1 MSVTSTDV
9 ELSAAE
15 IAELH
20 HDIAIGLMDL
30 ANSQTAAT
38 VTSAG
43 SSAINQINQW
53 PKKPTAISGDEG
65 LRAVEHACG
74 HQLYELLHQFLSNH
88 QFLLQ
93 AVETNFSFT
102 DFIAEV
108 HSKATRATLEI
119 ESIQSDIALA
129 KSTMTPDLPQQGS
142 ARDRAV
148 LTSKFQRFAD
158 SDDNNETYLQ
168 EYFDAMRATS
178 PYVESPHFGVPLT
191 PHGSLTLDV
200 IHDLANLQAA
210 INAAEKT
217 YSERQRYRELL
228 ERKHKLLSNHY
239 EAIYSIESD
248 LPIMD
253 LLRGRPIPHPR
264 GVHLKSESRKP
275 PSTRATTKSS
285 TTKKTIIT
293 EVEDEDQSEDD
304 LTGQEPTARD
314 RLQELLQ
321 MVDHRASSHADYLQR
336 QTKHNDARVAEW
348 TKQLTEL
355 IKQKHAY
362 LLAGQIAETTLT
374 TYANLGTK
382 ISTMTQHVPSI
393 RTNLNSSIKIRLT
406 GTTVTRSL
414 DQAHIPGLY
423 AVLVKYYKHAEL
435 GLVFN
440 NLLSWMTKSANLP
453 MTPKNR
459 KHFITHAFGS
469 FAHSGYTIT
478 NDLFFSVLLLMN
490 IPDGVLRTAMT
501 TKAMSF
507 FQDHRVLFTAGHH
520 HASEHT
526 YNTPLLDLLVEQID
540 IMNDVSAFRS
550 TQPKPSNNPKYTKPR
565 LDLDDVNKKLN
576 SVSPPHGTDEAYSAQ
591 SNKSDTHKKIVK
603 TAEFTEFVPRKMDVW
618 HYLSPSNRLVP
629 YTATSHRCKKCYSS
643 DETNTQRLQGHCE
656 PTCYGGRCTECN
668 LIGHKVC
675 FQKKSK
681 PSATASG
688 NHYAALA
695 DIEDEHEDENL

>member
-1 MSVTSTDV
+1 MSVISTDV
-9 ELSAAE
+9 ELSATE

-20 HDIAIGLMDL
+20 QDIANGLMDL
-30 ANSQTAAT
+30 ATSQTAAT

-53 PKKPTAISGDEG
+53 PKKPTALSGDEG

-108 HSKATRATLEI
+108 HSKATRATIEI

-129 KSTMTPDLPQQGS
+129 NSTMKSDLPQQGS

-158 SDDNNETYLQ
+158 SDDNNETYLKD
-168 EYFDAMRATS
+168 YFDAMRATT

-191 PHGSLTLDV
+191 PHGSLTLAV
-200 IHDLANLQAA
+200 LNDLATLQAA
-210 INAAEKT
+210 INAAEKN
-217 YSERQRYRELL
+217 YSERQRYRDLL
-228 ERKHKLLSNHY
+228 ERKHRLLSDHY
-239 EAIYSIESD
+239 EAIYSLESD

-264 GVHLKSESRKP
+264 GVSLKSESRKP
-275 PSTRATTKSS
+275 PSTRSTKGSS
-285 TTKKTIIT
+285 KKIT
-293 EVEDEDQSEDD
+293 EVEDENHSDDD
-304 LTGQEPTARD
+304 LMGQEPTARD
-314 RLQELLQ
+314 RLHELLQ
-321 MVDHRASSHADYLQR
+321 MVDHRASSHADYLQS
-336 QTKHNDARVAEW
+336 QAKSKDVRVAEW
-348 TKQLTEL
+348 NKQLTEL
-355 IKQKHAY
+355 IKQKNAY

-423 AVLVKYYKHAEL
+423 AVLVKHYKHAEL

-440 NLLSWMTKSANLP
+440 NLLTWMTKSANLP

-469 FAHSGYTIT
+469 FAHSGYTMT

-507 FQDHRVLFTAGHH
+507 FQDNRVLFTAGHH
-520 HASEHT
+520 QASENT

-550 TQPKPSNNPKYTKPR
+550 TQPKLPNNPNKYSKPR
-565 LDLDDVNKKLN
+565 FDLEDVNKKLN
-576 SVSPPHGTDEAYSAQ
+576 TPTPSPHGTDEAYSAQ
-591 SNKSDTHKKIVK
+591 STKSDTHRKIVK
-603 TAEFTEFVPRKMDVW
+603 TAEFTDFVPRKMDVW
-618 HYLSPSNRLVP
+618 HYISPSNRLVP

-643 DETNTQRLQGHCE
+643 DDSNTKRLQGHCE

-675 FQKKSK
+675 FQKTSK
-681 PSATASG
+681 PIATASG

-695 DIEDEHEDENL
+695 DVEDEQEDEIT